1 MKVQIYLA
9 VVRFHDVNVSFRAFY
24 FCGLEAFLFVLYPD
38 PFLALERFTL
48 FQPGEFVGN
57 SQKCHG
63 IFNFHVACVAVRS
76 VKNTARQYY

>member
-1 MKVQIYLA
+1 MTVQLYLA
-9 VVRFHDVNVSFRAFY
+9 VVRFHNVNVSFRAFH
-24 FCGLEAFLFVLYPD
+24 FCGLEAFFLVLNPD

-57 SQKCHG
+57 SQKCHR
-63 IFNFHVACVAVRS
+63 IFNFHAARVAVQS

>member
-9 VVRFHDVNVSFRAFY
+9 VVRFHNVDVSFGAFH
-24 FCGLEAFLFVLYPD
+24 FCSLEAFLLVLNPD

-57 SQKCHG
+57 SQKCDR
-63 IFNFHVACVAVRS
+63 IFNFHDSRVAVRS
-76 VKNTARQYY
+76 VKNTARQNY

>member
-9 VVRFHDVNVSFRAFY
+9 VVRFHNVNVAFGAFH
-24 FCGLEAFLFVLYPD
+24 FCGLEAFLLVLNPD

-57 SQKCHG
+57 SQKCHR
-63 IFNFHVACVAVRS
+63 IFNIHVARVAVRS
-76 VKNTARQYY
+76 VKNTAY